1 MTTSGIFTRK
11 DNTQNS
17 REKNTE
23 ETSEQET
30 LPRLPFYTYE
40 FGKLANAVESS
51 EFDVNINFLL
61 IHAEN
66 IIE

>member
-11 DNTQNS
+11 DNTQS
-17 REKNTE
+17 CRERYTE

-30 LPRLPFYTYE
+30 LLRVLFYICE

-61 IHAEN
+61 IYTE
-66 IIE
+66 I